1 MGKKVFGVDI
11 GGTTVKMGMFSDE
24 GELLDKWEIPT
35 RTQDGGKNIL
45 PDIADSVKG
54 KMEKAG
60 ISLEDVAGI
69 GISVPG
75 PVDDEGIIH
84 KCVNLGW
91 GVFNIADEMK
101 KHIDLP
107 VFAGNDANAAALGEV
122 WKGGG
127 KGCRN
132 VVVVTLGTGVGGG
145 IIVNGKVLSGY
156 IGAGG
161 EIGHI
166 HIDDNETEKCGCGNT
181 GCLEQYASATGIAR
195 LATRRLAKDD
205 MPSSIR
211 GAAHMNAKVVF
222 DAVKAGDKLAI
233 EVAEEFGEIL
243 GKGLSIV
250 ADVTNPEVFVIGGGV
265 SKAGPIVLDYI
276 SKNYVKY
283 VFHASRDTRFALA
296 TLGNDAGIF
305 GSAKLVLD
313 GVARS

>member
-11 GGTTVKMGMFSDE
+11 GGTTVKMCSFTSE

-35 RTQDGGKNIL
+35 RCQDNGINIL
-45 PDIADSVKG
+45 PDIADSI
-54 KMEKAG
+54 KARMDREG
-60 ISLEDVAGI
+60 WALSDIEGI

-75 PVDDEGIIH
+75 PVDDNGVVH
-84 KCVNLGW
+84 RCVNLGW
-91 GVFNIADEMK
+91 GIFDIDEEMK
-101 KHIDLP
+101 KYIDLP

-127 KGCRN
+127 TGCKN

-156 IGAGG
+156 SGAGG

-166 HIDDNETEKCGCGNT
+166 HINDDEEEPCGCGNK

-195 LATRRLAKDD
+195 LARQRLAKDD
-205 MPSSIR
+205 KPSAMRKAPSIS
-211 GAAHMNAKVVF
+211 AKVVF
-222 DAVKAGDKLAI
+222 DAVKEGDEVAI
-233 EVAEEFGEIL
+233 EVAEQFGEIL
-243 GKGLSIV
+243 GKGLSVI
-250 ADVTNPEVFVIGGGV
+250 ADVTNPEMFVIGGGV

-276 SKNYVKY
+276 KKNYVRY
-283 VFHASRDTRFALA
+283 VFHGSRETKFALA

-313 GVARS
+313 GVKKA